1 MRYLL
6 LTVVALIAA
15 GQNRPTLL
23 SPAQQRIDA
32 AEKRVQA
39 NPQSW
44 QAYNDLALALCR
56 KGRDSGDV
64 AFYDEAEKAVQRSL
78 QFSPGN
84 WDARKLEVTVLLGKH
99 EFAQALKQ
107 AAELNHQAHD
117 DIGVWGLLVDANVA
131 LGNYD
136 EAERDAQ
143 WILDLRRGSA
153 LGFEKAAGLRELFGD
168 IEGAIEFFRE
178 TDLRTSQNDTDQ
190 RAWLLTQIA
199 RLQLALGNA
208 KVAGELLDQVAKL
221 NPDSQL
227 ALATRAKLQMA
238 EGHYA
243 EAVASLRKRCDAL
256 PSSGNLYDLA
266 DALERNGRKEEALAA
281 FQEFETKARAE
292 MAKAFNSN
300 LDLIYFYADH
310 KNNPAEALALATQEI
325 KIRHD
330 SPTLDAY
337 AWALYR
343 NGKYSEAKTQMDRAL
358 AVGIRDPVY
367 FCHAATIASGVNDT
381 ASANRFQKELATMD
395 GNTCTV
401 ATRVQTARGATP

>member
-1 MRYLL
+1 M
-6 LTVVALIAA
+6 
-15 GQNRPTLL
+15 
-23 SPAQQRIDA
+23 
-32 AEKRVQA
+32 
-39 NPQSW
+39 
-44 QAYNDLALALCR
+44 
-56 KGRDSGDV
+56 
-64 AFYDEAEKAVQRSL
+64 
-78 QFSPGN
+78 
-84 WDARKLEVTVLLGKH
+84 
-99 EFAQALKQ
+99 
-107 AAELNHQAHD
+107 LNHQAHD

-131 LGNYD
+131 LGNYE

-168 IEGAIEFFRE
+168 FEGAIEFFRE
-178 TDLRTSQNDTDQ
+178 TDLRTSQNDLDQ

-227 ALATRAKLQMA
+227 ALATRARLQMA
-238 EGHYA
+238 EGHYP
-243 EAVASLRKRCDAL
+243 EAVALLRKRCDAL

-266 DALERNGRKEEALAA
+266 DALERNGLKEEALAV

-292 MAKAFNSN
+292 MTKPFNSN

-310 KNNPAEALALATQEI
+310 KSNPAEALALATQEI

-330 SPTLDAY
+330 SATLDAY

-343 NGKYSEAKTQMDRAL
+343 NGKYTEAKTQMDRAL
-358 AVGIRDPVY
+358 AVGIRNPVY
-367 FCHAATIASGVNDT
+367 FCHAVTIASVMNDT
-381 ASANRFQKELATMD
+381 ASASRFQKELATMD
-395 GNTCTV
+395 GNACMI
-401 ATRVQTARGATP
+401 ATGLQTAGGATP